1 MVAKRVITLK
11 NLFNEF
17 EKVLILCLVLK
28 NLRENMR
35 KRKRRICKKK

>member
-17 EKVLILCLVLK
+17 KKVLILCLVLK
-28 NLRENMR
+28 NLRE
-35 KRKRRICKKK
+35 KYEKKKEENM